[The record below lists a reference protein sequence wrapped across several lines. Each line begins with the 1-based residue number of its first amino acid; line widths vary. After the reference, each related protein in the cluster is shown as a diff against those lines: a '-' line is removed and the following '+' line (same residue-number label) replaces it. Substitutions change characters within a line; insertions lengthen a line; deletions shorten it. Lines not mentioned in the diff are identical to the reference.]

1 MCRFPTSG
9 NTTQRGTAQAEDGA
23 RQDAAQALTLI
34 IHSQNT
40 VYQPFGRNQL
50 SFCEKKQE
58 KIIAVLKKYLP
69 LQRFNKQMI
78 VLQI

>member
-23 RQDAAQALTLI
+23 KLGKAQALTLI

-40 VYQPFGRNQL
+40 VYQPFDGEQQ